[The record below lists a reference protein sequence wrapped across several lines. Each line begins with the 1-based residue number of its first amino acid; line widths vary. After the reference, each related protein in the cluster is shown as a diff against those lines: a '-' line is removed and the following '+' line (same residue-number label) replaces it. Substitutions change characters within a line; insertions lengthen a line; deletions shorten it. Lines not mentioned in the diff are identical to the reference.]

1 MLLDMSILA
10 PSRPEEA
17 AAWTETPAVA
27 GRAVLGRPD
36 GRAVEPATADMG
48 AWWRRKDRPEDR
60 RTPSA
65 PPARQ
70 RPGPEADSE
79 PPVSEAPAPIRLGRN
94 VLPEAGR
101 APRRP
106 AVAPAAPN
114 TGRGPSAG
122 PAQVDTGS
130 GTSDADQHVRRAL
143 ALAELSMLV
152 LDQD

>member
-1 MLLDMSILA
+1 MLLSMSILA

-17 AAWTETPAVA
+17 AAWTQTPVVA
-27 GRAVLGRPD
+27 GRAVHGRPD

-65 PPARQ
+65 PPVRHRSGA
-70 RPGPEADSE
+70 EADGE
-79 PPVSEAPAPIRLGRN
+79 PPVTEAPAPIRLGRN

-101 APRRP
+101 AARRP
-106 AVAPAAPN
+106 AVPAPAPHAGSAPF
-114 TGRGPSAG
+114 AG
-122 PAQVDTGS
+122 PAEVETGS
-130 GTSDADQHVRRAL
+130 GATDADQHVRRAL